1 MLAQAVTQI
10 VRLSSSLSEIVVEPS
25 FWLRVVIS
33 GIVGTTLYLFFGW
46 IIASRFP
53 RSVSRDVFTLSLTS
67 DLGLALISLAFGT
80 LVISA
85 FGVAHE
91 KWGVML
97 VYNNIS
103 EHGWAWYVASI
114 PIYLLIWD
122 FVFYVLH
129 LALHMEPIYS
139 VSHANHHAFRPPT
152 AWAGIAIDPI
162 ESVFSGLAPYLVPL
176 FLLPFHLP
184 TVYAINILLVAWAQL
199 LHSSAPWRGTWL
211 LVGTT
216 SHNLHHARGIRNGN
230 YAAIFKIYDRLFGTL
245 QPADKLA
252 FWQREEELARA
263 RAAAAPTA
271 AESAPAS
278 ARRRVSARKASPAA
292 RARAVKASPARSAYL
307 GVVG

>member
-1 MLAQAVTQI
+1 MLSWTVDHTL
-10 VRLSSSLSEIVVEPS
+10 RLSSALSEIIIEPS

-33 GIVGTTLYLFFGW
+33 GAVGTSLYLFFGW

-53 RSVSRDVFTLSLTS
+53 RTVSRDVFTLSLNS
-67 DLGLALISLAFGT
+67 DLGLALISLSFGT

-97 VYNNIS
+97 VYNDIS
-103 EHGWAWYVASI
+103 EHGWAWYFASI

-129 LALHMEPIYS
+129 LALHFEPIYS

-162 ESVFSGLAPYLVPL
+162 ESVFSGLAPYLCPL

-184 TVYAINILLVAWAQL
+184 TIYAINILLVAWAQL

-211 LVGTT
+211 FVGTT

-230 YAAIFKIYDRLFGTL
+230 YGAIFKIYDRIFGTL
-245 QPADKLA
+245 QPEDKLA
-252 FWQREEELARA
+252 YWQQEEHNARERDAALLSSAELA
-263 RAAAAPTA
+263 T
-271 AESAPAS
+271 
-278 ARRRVSARKASPAA
+278 RRRVSARTASPST
-292 RARAVKASPARSAYL
+292 RVRAVKASPARSAYL
-307 GVVG
+307 GAVG